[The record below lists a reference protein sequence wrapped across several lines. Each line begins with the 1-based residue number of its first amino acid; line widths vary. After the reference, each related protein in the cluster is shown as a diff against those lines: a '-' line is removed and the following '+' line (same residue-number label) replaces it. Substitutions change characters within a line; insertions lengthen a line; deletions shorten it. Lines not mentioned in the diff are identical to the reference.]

1 MFLRSLP
8 LRSEC
13 LLWCRKAA
21 SCTAY
26 CCALRESVLCAE
38 GQRRAASL
46 RVALCIALC
55 GYLPPVCCAR
65 SAEALLTRACCLG
78 STWRL
83 HCCTTTAARSTSA
96 CIACQRRSTC
106 AATAAVLCVR
116 THCTLPQ
123 YCRGKEHSVGQC
135 RTVESILWTEL
146 TAAFSGP
153 VDLWTSDCLTCEK
166 EKRLKST
173 LRAYN

>member
-1 MFLRSLP
+1 MLAVVPQDRQLYGVLLRVACVGTLRRRTAQSL
-8 LRSEC
+8 
-13 LLWCRKAA
+13 
-21 SCTAY
+21 
-26 CCALRESVLCAE
+26 
-38 GQRRAASL
+38 L

-55 GYLPPVCCAR
+55 GYLPSVCCAW
-65 SAEALLTRACCLG
+65 SAEAVLTRACCLG

-106 AATAAVLCVR
+106 AATAAVLCVH

-153 VDLWTSDCLTCEK
+153 VDLWTSDCLRYEK
-166 EKRLKST
+166 KSG
-173 LRAYN
+173 